1 MRKEKET
8 GLFRRIGAAFTRN
21 FGLKLLSLALAVLI
35 YVVLRPEAH
44 PHAQSSVL
52 PVPSVLPGPAAAPKP
67 EAAQTGE
74 RPPAAPARQEARPEE
89 TPKPPARKTQ
99 SPNQAQATDDGA
111 KKAPAAPKRPKNTQ

>member
-52 PVPSVLPGPAAAPKP
+52 PGPAAALEP

-111 KKAPAAPKRPKNTQ
+111 KKVPAAPKRPKNTQ

>member
-44 PHAQSSVL
+44 PRAQSSVL

-74 RPPAAPARQEARPEE
+74 RLPAAPTRQEARPEE

-111 KKAPAAPKRPKNTQ
+111 KKTPAAPKRPKNTQ

>member
-44 PHAQSSVL
+44 PRAQSSVL

-74 RPPAAPARQEARPEE
+74 RLPAAPARQEGRPEE
-89 TPKPPARKTQ
+89 TPKPPARKTP

-111 KKAPAAPKRPKNTQ
+111 KKVPAAPKRPKNTQ